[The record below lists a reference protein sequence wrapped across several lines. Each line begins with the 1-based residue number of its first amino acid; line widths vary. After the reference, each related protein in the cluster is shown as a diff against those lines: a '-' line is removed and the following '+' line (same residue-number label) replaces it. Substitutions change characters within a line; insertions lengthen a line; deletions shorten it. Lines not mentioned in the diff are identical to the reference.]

1 MIIYNPLTGQVLN
14 RFNARIDS
22 DALEASKWQ
31 DAVRE
36 AVKKPKKTSFFS
48 KFRKPAKSRS
58 AFGEIGK
65 MFKSDKK
72 EVTSSWRDAFK
83 I

>member
-1 MIIYNPLTGQVLN
+1 MTIITINNDPTYQVSN
-14 RFNARIDS
+14 KSFDEM
-22 DALEASKWQ
+22 EASKWQ
-31 DAVRE
+31 DAVKE

-58 AFGEIGK
+58 PMAAISK